1 MNIPSDERVRWF
13 RCESGF
19 RFRLEI
25 NEDYKYKVSIFI
37 SFKFLFYSIG
47 VKFNSSELM
56 MPVRWIS
63 YHDIGSRRSWG
74 MSSTAEPSWSQIED
88 QIITRRYQM
97 NHMTKTHWFI
107 LWLEREF
114 NLLFT
119 GEPIKISFGIPFLS
133 DAWHFLNRSH
143 TKLIDKIS
151 RNRQAASHHQ
161 KFDTLRMSLFSAM
174 NILWARFSRKTLG
187 TYEVKFIDASL
198 KWNRLT
204 ILDLA
209 ELRMLD

>member
-1 MNIPSDERVRWF
+1 MVENFVRQVDYPIIKTVLSNNILGQLSVNIPSDERVRWF

-97 NHMTKTHWFI
+97 IHMTKTHWFI

-119 GEPIKISFGIPFLS
+119 GEPIPIQDIIRDIVLV
-133 DAWHFLNRSH
+133 WRV
-143 TKLIDKIS
+143 
-151 RNRQAASHHQ
+151 ASSQ
-161 KFDTLRMSLFSAM
+161 S
-174 NILWARFSRKTLG
+174 
-187 TYEVKFIDASL
+187 
-198 KWNRLT
+198 
-204 ILDLA
+204 
-209 ELRMLD
+209 

>member
-1 MNIPSDERVRWF
+1 MVENFVRQVDYQIIKTVLSNNILGQLSVNIPSDERVRWF

-97 NHMTKTHWFI
+97 IHMTKTHWFI

-133 DAWHFLNRSH
+133 DAWHLLNRSH

-151 RNRQAASHHQ
+151 RNRQAASHH
-161 KFDTLRMSLFSAM
+161 KMFYA
-174 NILWARFSRKTLG
+174 
-187 TYEVKFIDASL
+187 
-198 KWNRLT
+198 
-204 ILDLA
+204 
-209 ELRMLD
+209 